1 MHESSVKVIEG
12 LPDAADPQ
20 SDPYMTGLAVVLL
33 RRSGVP
39 AEDDRLRKA
48 VAWLKS
54 EQRQSGRWWMH
65 SLYRGNYHFTTYIA
79 TTKAMQALGMCG
91 ELDSI
96 SAE

>member
-1 MHESSVKVIEG
+1 MSETSVKVIEG

-39 AEDDRLRKA
+39 AEDGRLRRA
-48 VAWLKS
+48 IAWLKS

-91 ELDSI
+91 EL
-96 SAE
+96 ELVGGQ